1 MNKTVKNILL
11 YFAITGAVIFAILGI
26 YSIWGDID
34 GDVISRTILT
44 YIVLFLS
51 ILWISSTHE
60 LYDKFKYYPELAS
73 VGNWLLII
81 SISLISLLICVL
93 IWDAYKQS
101 DLLWKIIATIWVI
114 NFSVVI
120 FVFSMNKR
128 WARAEDIVGLEKP
141 EEK

>member
-34 GDVISRTILT
+34 WDVISRTILT

-73 VGNWLLII
+73 IGNWLLII

-101 DLLWKIIATIWVI
+101 DLLWKIIATIWII

-128 WARAEDIVGLEKP
+128 WARAEDIVELEKP

>member
-34 GDVISRTILT
+34 WDVISRTILT

>member
-1 MNKTVKNILL
+1 MNRTVKNILL

-34 GDVISRTILT
+34 WDVISRTILT

-128 WARAEDIVGLEKP
+128 WARAEDIAGLEKP

>member
-1 MNKTVKNILL
+1 MVAAK
-11 YFAITGAVIFAILGI
+11 A
-26 YSIWGDID
+26 
-34 GDVISRTILT
+34 
-44 YIVLFLS
+44 S

-73 VGNWLLII
+73 IGNWLLII

-128 WARAEDIVGLEKP
+128 WARAEDIVELEKP

>member
-34 GDVISRTILT
+34 WDVISRTILT

-128 WARAEDIVGLEKP
+128 WARAEDIVELEKP

>member
-26 YSIWGDID
+26 YSIWGDINW
-34 GDVISRTILT
+34 DVISRTILT

-73 VGNWLLII
+73 IGNWLLII

-128 WARAEDIVGLEKP
+128 WAKAEDIVELEKP

>member
-34 GDVISRTILT
+34 WDVISRTILT

-114 NFSVVI
+114 NFSVII

-128 WARAEDIVGLEKP
+128 WARAEDIVELEKP